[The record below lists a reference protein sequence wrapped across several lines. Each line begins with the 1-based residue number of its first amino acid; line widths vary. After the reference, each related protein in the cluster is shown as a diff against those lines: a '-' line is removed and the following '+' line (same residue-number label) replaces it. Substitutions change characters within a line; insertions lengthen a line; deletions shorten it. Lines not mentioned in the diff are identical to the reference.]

1 MATDEPSL
9 TRWSFLFGRK
19 KLPEDPQEAKPEDG
33 SSSNKEEEVLRAVM
47 SAVFFCLKRNDSKV
61 LGFLMIVGG
70 KKSMFPPFESAE
82 TRALAESLSRDII
95 RGNPNVKWESIKGL
109 ENAIISF
116 IYQASERRGVE
127 DTLNG

>member
-1 MATDEPSL
+1 MSLLSLAGASCRSLKHFMMPSL
-9 TRWSFLFGRK
+9 GGRSCLKIPKKQSQKMDHPATRRK
-19 KLPEDPQEAKPEDG
+19 KVPKSPSIQ
-33 SSSNKEEEVLRAVM
+33 LR
-47 SAVFFCLKRNDSKV
+47 
-61 LGFLMIVGG
+61 